1 MLSNYAKYFH
11 MELVCFKN
19 LAFLVFCFDIIVYF
33 SEGFVLVFEYM
44 QSDLSE
50 LIYDAERPLSPAHI
64 KSFMQMLLKGVAFM
78 HEHNIMHRV

>member
-1 MLSNYAKYFH
+1 
-11 MELVCFKN
+11 
-19 LAFLVFCFDIIVYF
+19 
-33 SEGFVLVFEYM
+33 M

-78 HEHNIMHRV
+78 HEHNIMHRVCIISFIIYSYYI